1 MLNTAN
7 KKDLFSNNKY
17 ILDENQLFKA
27 TQKIATMQQFWKLLE
42 KEMSMK
48 RKTLIFKDFGYMF
61 TIFVQQA
68 FSEW

>member
-27 TQKIATMQQFWKLLE
+27 TQKIATM
-42 KEMSMK
+42 
-48 RKTLIFKDFGYMF
+48 
-61 TIFVQQA
+61 
-68 FSEW
+68 